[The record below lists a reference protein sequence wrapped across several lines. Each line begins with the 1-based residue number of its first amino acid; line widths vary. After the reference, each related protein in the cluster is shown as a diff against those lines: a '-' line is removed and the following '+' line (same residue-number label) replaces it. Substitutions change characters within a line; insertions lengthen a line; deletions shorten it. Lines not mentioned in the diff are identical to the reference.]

1 MTTLPRRHP
10 AIVAALLALA
20 ITAGAAGCA
29 PSSASSADAA
39 ASGGTLRAAFPGGG
53 AAETLDYLVGPT
65 ALDYVRA
72 RLVYAPFCEIDA
84 SAADGVAYGAL
95 SSIDVSPDL
104 SSYTLHVRPDVPFTD
119 GSTLTAADV
128 IYSLRAP
135 GLLHGLP
142 FTQIV
147 ARDLDVDAATAVDDL
162 TVTLPTRHPVADGRQ
177 LICQSMLAIKDG
189 TTEFTEST
197 PSSGPFTIS
206 GFEPGRS
213 TVLTRNAT
221 FYGNALGTGPTLDS
235 IELLSISD
243 QTAREDA
250 LRQGQVDYASGLAPA
265 QAQELTGAS
274 GITVSTSELP
284 YASSL
289 QFVMNPAS
297 APFADERV
305 REAFKLAID
314 RQQIVDTVY
323 FGHAFAGDDVPG
335 LGFPSYDT
343 TLPVREHD
351 PDKARALLAEA
362 GQSGMAVTLTAGPEL
377 PGMVEPATLI
387 VQDLRAIGVDA
398 TLAELPAGQLY
409 ADYAAYQKLP
419 FAAGYT
425 PPALFEPNHVP
436 GALPEA
442 DALVAQ
448 ARSAV
453 TPEARLAASHEAQ
466 QILWAKGYTIAP
478 VFVPSI
484 SAQSD
489 GVSGVRE
496 LQFPDLSRATVTRA
510 SAG

>member
-10 AIVAALLALA
+10 ATTAALVA
-20 ITAGAAGCA
+20 IAMTAAVSGCA
-29 PSSASSADAA
+29 SSPASSADATT
-39 ASGGTLRAAFPGGG
+39 GGTLRAAFPGGG
-53 AAETLDYLVGPT
+53 ASETLDYLVGPT

-72 RLVYAPFCEIDA
+72 RLVHAPFCELDA

-189 TTEFTEST
+189 TTEFTPTT

-206 GFEPGRS
+206 GFEAGRS
-213 TVLTRNAT
+213 TVLKRNPT
-221 FYGNALGTGPTLDS
+221 FYGTALGTGPTLDS
-235 IELLSISD
+235 IELLSVAD
-243 QTAREDA
+243 ATAREDA

-265 QAQELTGAS
+265 QAEELTGAS
-274 GITVSTSELP
+274 GITVSTSGLP

-289 QFVMNPAS
+289 QFLMNPAF

-335 LGFPSYDT
+335 LGFPDYDT
-343 TLPVREHD
+343 TLPTREHD
-351 PDKARALLAEA
+351 PARAKALLAEA
-362 GQSGMAVTLTAGPEL
+362 GQSGMSVTLTAGPEL
-377 PGMVEPATLI
+377 PGMVETATLI

-398 TLAELPAGQLY
+398 TLSELPAGQLY

-448 ARSAV
+448 ARSAA
-453 TPEARLAASHEAQ
+453 TPEARLAASHQAQ
-466 QILWAKGYTIAP
+466 QIIWAKGYTIAP

-496 LQFPDLSRATVTRA
+496 LQFPDLSRATVAAR
-510 SAG
+510 